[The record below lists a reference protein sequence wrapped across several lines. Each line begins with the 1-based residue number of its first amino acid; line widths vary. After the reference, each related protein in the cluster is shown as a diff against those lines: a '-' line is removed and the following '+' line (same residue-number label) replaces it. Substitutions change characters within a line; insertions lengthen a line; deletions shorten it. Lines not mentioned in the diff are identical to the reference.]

1 MPRLITSATAMTKVP
16 SFRATG
22 STANYTQLSPVT
34 FDTVVFDNMGGYD
47 TTNKRYYAQ
56 LSGKYLISVNMGII
70 RYAASENGYPWL
82 RKNGTNIYYAY
93 VAQDATGDNANSYA
107 SICMSII
114 VDMAYGD
121 YVDLSF
127 NQGNADYYQNTSELQ
142 FCGQWIA
149 PLD

>member
-22 STANYTQLSPVT
+22 STATYTASSPVT

-47 TTNKRYYAQ
+47 TTNKRYIAQ
-56 LSGKYLISVNMGII
+56 LSGNYLISVNMGIL
-70 RYAASENGYPWL
+70 RVAASENGYPWL

-93 VAQDATGDNANSYA
+93 VAQGATGDTAYSYGPV
-107 SICMSII
+107 CMSII
-114 VDMAYGD
+114 IDMAYGD
-121 YVDLSF
+121 YVDVTF
-127 NQGNADYYQNTSELQ
+127 NHGNGDYYQNTSELQ